1 MQSSKP
7 SIAKKDQQSTTNKG
21 QTDLSNL
28 AEDSKDM
35 TVSNVKLKTR
45 SKSVVKAGTLKSRT
59 DPKELAKVQILEKP
73 EVKKVV
79 ANKVSTSNPETKPVE
94 VKIVNEK
101 KPILLKQN
109 VLAIQSSFKL
119 LDTGDFEDPIA
130 QALHART
137 NLGGTEK
144 IVKDTDARKL
154 GVQLIKT
161 VKLRE
166 LKGPDLIEIII

>member
-7 SIAKKDQQSTTNKG
+7 SIAKKDQQSTNNKG

-79 ANKVSTSNPETKPVE
+79 ANKESKYFGPGNYYLGMGYFK
-94 VKIVNEK
+94 EK
-101 KPILLKQN
+101 NYK
-109 VLAIQSSFKL
+109 
-119 LDTGDFEDPIA
+119 D
-130 QALHART
+130 AL
-137 NLGGTEK
+137 
-144 IVKDTDARKL
+144 
-154 GVQLIKT
+154 
-161 VKLRE
+161 
-166 LKGPDLIEIII
+166 

>member
-28 AEDSKDM
+28 TEDSKDM
-35 TVSNVKLKTR
+35 TVSNVKMKTR

-59 DPKELAKVQILEKP
+59 DPKELAKVQIIEKP

-79 ANKVSTSNPETKPVE
+79 ANKVPTSNPETKPAE

-109 VLAIQSSFKL
+109 V
-119 LDTGDFEDPIA
+119 
-130 QALHART
+130 
-137 NLGGTEK
+137 
-144 IVKDTDARKL
+144 
-154 GVQLIKT
+154 
-161 VKLRE
+161 
-166 LKGPDLIEIII
+166 